1 MGIKFSTERR
11 GPKFGQL
18 FCHDGGKMNKDPCTT
33 YIYTI
38 NIDNTVMFEKIYRG
52 KVKNSR
58 WLKCLSGKY
67 LNLRNTLIKHK
78 EQETSD
84 IPRISILGNYSKRF
98 NMSVI
103 GCWRRAM

>member
-1 MGIKFSTERR
+1 MVEKQWGIKFSTERR

-33 YIYTI
+33 YIYAI

-78 EQETSD
+78 EQETLV
-84 IPRISILGNYSKRF
+84 ISQEFLFWEIIQKDL
-98 NMSVI
+98 I
-103 GCWRRAM
+103 CQW